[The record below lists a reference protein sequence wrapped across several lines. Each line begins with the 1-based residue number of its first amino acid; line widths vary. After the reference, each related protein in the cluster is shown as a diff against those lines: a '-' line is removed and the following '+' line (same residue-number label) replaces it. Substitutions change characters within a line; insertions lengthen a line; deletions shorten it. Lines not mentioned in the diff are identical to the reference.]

1 MSAQTQPVPASRPKR
16 VLGMTGQ
23 VAGVVGVVICAL
35 LIIALLFARAWAG
48 DRIDETAASIDASLA
63 KGVPLLEAAAANVD
77 AVSAQIVG
85 VAEAAEAVAA
95 RPNPAPA
102 LVEALSS
109 RLAGLSESYLELRT
123 TYADARE
130 TIVGA
135 IDRLLLLE
143 RLIPPFTVPREP
155 LEALAA
161 ADARVRE
168 MDARVQEILAAPGAG
183 AVREV
188 ASAVAETARGVESG
202 LADVSAGIDDASTQ
216 LADVRAEI
224 AETADTANLAI
235 TVLSVALILGLL
247 YSALLHVVL
256 FRSAREIRRR

>member
-1 MSAQTQPVPASRPKR
+1 MTDQTQPVSVSRPKR
-16 VLGMTGQ
+16 VLGVTGE
-23 VAGVVGVVICAL
+23 VAGVVGVVVCAL
-35 LIIALLFARAWAG
+35 LIVALLLARAWTG
-48 DRIDETAASIDASLA
+48 DRIDETAASIDANLA
-63 KGVPLLEAAAANVD
+63 KGVPLLEASAANVA
-77 AVSAQIVG
+77 AVSERIVG

-143 RLIPPFTVPREP
+143 RLIPPLTVPREP

-188 ASAVAETARGVESG
+188 ASAVAETAR
-202 LADVSAGIDDASTQ
+202 VSAGEGVDLLVVGSSIVKSPWRHD
-216 LADVRAEI
+216 RARCG
-224 AETADTANLAI
+224 AA
-235 TVLSVALILGLL
+235 
-247 YSALLHVVL
+247 
-256 FRSAREIRRR
+256 RSAGGSGGTPRGSATPSAATLTSVVVGVDRRSTACRW